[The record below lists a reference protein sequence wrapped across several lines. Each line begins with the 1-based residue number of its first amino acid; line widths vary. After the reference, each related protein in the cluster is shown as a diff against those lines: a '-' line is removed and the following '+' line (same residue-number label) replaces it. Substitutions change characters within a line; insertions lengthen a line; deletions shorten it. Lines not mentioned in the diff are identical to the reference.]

1 LIERGIGKGDIVGL
15 MLPRKSY
22 LLSAMLGILKSGAA
36 YLPIDPDYP
45 DDRIEYML
53 NDSSAKLCITDE
65 NINSLI
71 DNINIKKPANSVD
84 SSDLCYC
91 IYTSGSTGKPKG
103 TLLTHRNV
111 VNYVSANSKNVFFGV
126 TGKDCKRILSVTTL
140 GFDIFVTESLLPL
153 VNGLEI
159 ILADEGQARIQSKL
173 SDLLS
178 KHPAD
183 VIQTT
188 PTKMMSLM
196 SDKSDLSYL
205 RSLRTI
211 ILGGEALDSTLV
223 KGLQAVTDADIF
235 NIYGPTEATVWM
247 TTAKI
252 NDADN
257 ISIGKPLANTQVYI
271 VDKHMKLV
279 PIGVTGELCIAG
291 DGVSAGYLGQPEL
304 TAEKFIDNPFG
315 EGKLYRTGDNA
326 YWREDGNIV
335 FVGRSDFQVKI
346 RGLRIE
352 LGEIE
357 SAIQSVAGI
366 ERAVVVVR
374 KDKSERQLI
383 CAFYTGQEKAAKE
396 LREEIGRSLPKY
408 MLPHIFTHLEEMPL
422 TTSGK
427 TNRNDLPVIDLENIY
442 TETEYVP
449 AETEKE
455 IILSQCICDVLAAEK
470 ASMLDN
476 FFDIGGDSLKAI
488 ELTAKLEAVGY
499 TVPIKSIFACK
510 DIRELADAL
519 AKSEI
524 VYDKIEYAKELP
536 ATAAQMRVY
545 TAQMMKP
552 DSPHYNIPSAF
563 RTEVLCPERLEAA
576 INMLIDRHESLRTR
590 FENKDGHILQIIE
603 DKAEISLL
611 KLEGDDMSAFNTPF
625 ELSKAPLIRAGY
637 CGNTVM
643 LVLHHIIVDGESLN
657 VLYKELNE
665 LYMGRELK
673 ETTQYGEFA
682 ATDGYT
688 EDNEKYW
695 LDIFKDEVPS
705 LEMRTDFPRTEI
717 QSFNGAEKY
726 ELIDIDIHNRIA
738 DKCKKKGIT
747 PYVYYMACFS
757 ILLSKLSGNEDIVI
771 GTPVSGRT
779 GKFLH
784 TVGMFVNTLALRC
797 KPEGIKKISA
807 FLDEIRESSV
817 SAMENQRYPFG
828 ELVRK
833 LNTMTAGRHPL
844 FDTMFTYQREHSAD
858 IVFGDS
864 KAVAMPVPLSGAKC
878 DIGMYIVPRDTDVV
892 LLIEYCSDLFE
903 EKTIS
908 FLSHAYMRILELCL
922 DDTKLI
928 KDISITDMK
937 LLEIFNDTA
946 ADYPKDKCIHELF
959 EEQAEKTPDKT
970 AVVAVDKTLTYME
983 LNEEAN
989 RIAHSLIE
997 RGIGKGS
1004 IVGIKLPRKSCFM
1017 TALFGVLKTGATY
1030 LPLDPDHPEERIK
1043 GILIDSQAKLCISED
1058 NFSDLLDNHITENP
1072 LNSAKPDDICYCI
1085 YTSGSTGTPKGTL
1098 LYHRNLIWYMSVL
1111 KKLYGANSINMP
1123 FFTSQSVDLTV
1134 PSIYF
1139 PLITGGTVYMYNGE
1153 LKNDLIK
1160 IFDNENLNIIKFTPT
1175 HISIVNKLVSAKI
1188 CPNIQYVIIG
1198 GESLYKDTCIE
1209 FLNNFG
1215 KHIEIHNEYGPTEAT
1230 VSCTDYTVRLDE
1242 NST

>member
-1 LIERGIGKGDIVGL
+1 ELSKAPLIRAGYCGNTVMLVLHHIIVDGESLNVLYKELNELYMGRELKETTQYGEFAATDGYTEDNEKYWLDIFKDEVPSLEMRTDFPRTEIQSFNGAEKYELIDIDIHNRIADKCKKKGITPYVYYMACFSILLSKLSGNEDIVIGTPVSGRTGKFLHTVGMFVNTLALRCKPEGIKKISAFLDEIRESSVSAMENQRYPFGELVRKLNTMTAGRHPLFDTMFTYQREHSADIVFGDSKAVAMPVPLSGAKCDIGMYIVPRDTDVVLLIEYCSDLFEEKTISFLSHAYMRILELCLDDTKLIKDISITDMKLLEIFNDTAADYPKDKCIHELFEEQAEKTPDKTAVVAVDKTLTYMELNEEANRIAHSLIERGIGKGDIVGL

-427 TNRNDLPVIDLENIY
+427 TNRNDLPVIDLENISA
-442 TETEYVP
+442 ETEYVP

-665 LYMGRELK
+665 LYMGRE
-673 ETTQYGEFA
+673 
-682 ATDGYT
+682 
-688 EDNEKYW
+688 
-695 LDIFKDEVPS
+695 
-705 LEMRTDFPRTEI
+705 
-717 QSFNGAEKY
+717 
-726 ELIDIDIHNRIA
+726 
-738 DKCKKKGIT
+738 
-747 PYVYYMACFS
+747 
-757 ILLSKLSGNEDIVI
+757 
-771 GTPVSGRT
+771 
-779 GKFLH
+779 
-784 TVGMFVNTLALRC
+784 
-797 KPEGIKKISA
+797 
-807 FLDEIRESSV
+807 
-817 SAMENQRYPFG
+817 
-828 ELVRK
+828 
-833 LNTMTAGRHPL
+833 
-844 FDTMFTYQREHSAD
+844 
-858 IVFGDS
+858 
-864 KAVAMPVPLSGAKC
+864 
-878 DIGMYIVPRDTDVV
+878 
-892 LLIEYCSDLFE
+892 
-903 EKTIS
+903 
-908 FLSHAYMRILELCL
+908 
-922 DDTKLI
+922 
-928 KDISITDMK
+928 
-937 LLEIFNDTA
+937 
-946 ADYPKDKCIHELF
+946 
-959 EEQAEKTPDKT
+959 
-970 AVVAVDKTLTYME
+970 
-983 LNEEAN
+983 
-989 RIAHSLIE
+989 
-997 RGIGKGS
+997 
-1004 IVGIKLPRKSCFM
+1004 
-1017 TALFGVLKTGATY
+1017 
-1030 LPLDPDHPEERIK
+1030 
-1043 GILIDSQAKLCISED
+1043 
-1058 NFSDLLDNHITENP
+1058 
-1072 LNSAKPDDICYCI
+1072 
-1085 YTSGSTGTPKGTL
+1085 
-1098 LYHRNLIWYMSVL
+1098 
-1111 KKLYGANSINMP
+1111 
-1123 FFTSQSVDLTV
+1123 
-1134 PSIYF
+1134 
-1139 PLITGGTVYMYNGE
+1139 
-1153 LKNDLIK
+1153 
-1160 IFDNENLNIIKFTPT
+1160 
-1175 HISIVNKLVSAKI
+1175 
-1188 CPNIQYVIIG
+1188 
-1198 GESLYKDTCIE
+1198 
-1209 FLNNFG
+1209 
-1215 KHIEIHNEYGPTEAT
+1215 
-1230 VSCTDYTVRLDE
+1230 
-1242 NST
+1242 